1 MMEKNYQEFKEGLLK
16 LKELFSFLAAAAKED
31 DWVKAGQLLG
41 DFTQLKEKLTRITS
55 SNDFAGIIK
64 DQKKEDIVGLIEII
78 REVKETSDRAAAL
91 ISNKR
96 QEILAG
102 LSEWQKIKEILH
114 AYHKTFL
121 PAPRFIQRN
130 I

>member
-1 MMEKNYQEFKEGLLK
+1 MEKNYQEIKEGLLK
-16 LKELFSFLAAAAKED
+16 LKELFSFLAAAGKEG
-31 DWVKAGQLLG
+31 DWVKAEQLLG
-41 DFTQLKEKLTRITS
+41 EFTQLKERLTIITS
-55 SNDFAGIIK
+55 SNDFAGTIK
-64 DQKKEDIVGLIEII
+64 NRKKEDIVGLIEII

-91 ISNKR
+91 ISEKR
-96 QEILAG
+96 QESLAG

-121 PAPRFIQRN
+121 PTPRFIQRN